1 MSDHGPEAGT
11 LPVPLPDAAETAGPP
26 LLADEIRRILTGKRI
41 EAAIPSSLRKQGLK
55 VEDYE
60 RMGGLTNRNYKLNR
74 GGNAVVLRLP
84 GWGTARFIDRSSERA
99 NQEAAALAGFTPQS
113 IYFNDRTGVKITRF
127 FPDAKA
133 LDARDARL
141 PQWRDEVALLLGRFH
156 SSGLVFAKRFD
167 GFAMA
172 RTYERIASGRLA
184 RFYRNF
190 AKVKARVMAL
200 EEPLSSIG
208 ATPVAC
214 HNDLVP
220 ENILR
225 TASGLT
231 LIDWE
236 YSGMNDPAWDLA
248 SFFIESGFG
257 PGDEEAFLSAY
268 KRQASCDT
276 GQDLQLRISAFKL
289 LQDYLWS
296 LWSLLQ
302 EGSSH
307 SPEGARYYR
316 NYGTMRY
323 ARAIAR
329 LPSIEGRLGLASP
342 EEGGKQERK
351 GRGRRGQGHTA
362 R

>member
-1 MSDHGPEAGT
+1 MSDHGLEAGT
-11 LPVPLPDAAETAGPP
+11 LPAPLTDAAEEAGPP
-26 LLADEIRRILTGKRI
+26 LLAQEIRRIITGKRI
-41 EAAIPSSLRKQGLK
+41 EAAIPPSLRKQGLK

-60 RMGGLTNRNYKLNR
+60 RIGGLTNRNYKLNR

-99 NQEAAALAGFTPQS
+99 NQEVAALAGFTPQS

-127 FPDAKA
+127 FPEAKA
-133 LDARDARL
+133 LDAREARL

-172 RTYERIASGRLA
+172 KTYERIAAGRLA

-200 EEPLSSIG
+200 EGPLAAIS
-208 ATPVAC
+208 AVPVAC

-257 PGDEEAFLSAY
+257 PDDEAAFLSAY
-268 KRQASCDT
+268 RGQAASES
-276 GQDLQLRISAFKL
+276 GKDLMTRISAFKL

-302 EGSSH
+302 EGASH
-307 SPEGARYYR
+307 SPESARYYR
-316 NYGTMRY
+316 NYGTMRF

-329 LPSIEGRLGLASP
+329 LPSIEASLDIVHR
-342 EEGGKQERK
+342 EEGGKNERK
-351 GRGRRGQGHTA
+351 CGSRRGQRKTA
-362 R
+362 T

>member
-1 MSDHGPEAGT
+1 MSDHGIE
-11 LPVPLPDAAETAGPP
+11 AGPP
-26 LLADEIRRILTGKRI
+26 LLADGLRRILTGKRI
-41 EAAIPSSLRKQGLK
+41 EAAIPSSLRKQGLR

-60 RMGGLTNRNYKLNR
+60 RIGGLTNRNYKLNR
-74 GGNAVVLRLP
+74 GSNAVVLRLP

-99 NQEAAALAGFTPQS
+99 NQEAAARAGFTPQS

-156 SSGLVFAKRFD
+156 ASGLVFAKRFD

-172 RTYERIASGRLA
+172 RTYERIAAGRLA

-190 AKVKARVMAL
+190 GKVKARVMAL
-200 EEPLSSIG
+200 EEPLAPIS
-208 ATPVAC
+208 ARPAAC

-225 TASGLT
+225 TAAGLT

-248 SFFIESGFG
+248 SFFIESGFRAD
-257 PGDEEAFLSAY
+257 DEAAFLAVY
-268 KRQASCDT
+268 NGTAT
-276 GQDLQLRISAFKL
+276 GDAGRHLGERIGAFKL

-302 EGSSH
+302 EGASR
-307 SPEGARYYR
+307 SPENARYYR
-316 NYGTMRY
+316 NYGTMRF

-329 LPSIEGRLGLASP
+329 LPSVERSLGIFP
-342 EEGGKQERK
+342 EEAAGKRERK
-351 GRGRRGQGHTA
+351 GGSQRGKSSGTA
-362 R
+362 

>member
-1 MSDHGPEAGT
+1 MSDHGIE
-11 LPVPLPDAAETAGPP
+11 AGPP
-26 LLADEIRRILTGKRI
+26 LLADGIRRILTGKRI
-41 EAAIPSSLRKQGLK
+41 EAAIPPALRKQGLK

-60 RMGGLTNRNYKLNR
+60 RIGGLTNRNYKLNR
-74 GGNAVVLRLP
+74 GSNAVVLRLP

-172 RTYERIASGRLA
+172 RTYERIAAGRLA
-184 RFYRNF
+184 RFYRGF
-190 AKVKARVMAL
+190 TRVKARVMAL
-200 EEPLSSIG
+200 EGPLASIS
-208 ATPVAC
+208 ARPVAC

-225 TASGLT
+225 RASGLT

-257 PGDEEAFLSAY
+257 ADDEAAFLSAY
-268 KRQASCDT
+268 HGSASVDP
-276 GQDLQLRISAFKL
+276 GKDPRARIGAFKL

-302 EGSSH
+302 EGASH
-307 SPEGARYYR
+307 SPESARYYR

-329 LPSIEGRLGLASP
+329 LPSVEKSLGIAQA
-342 EEGGKQERK
+342 EEDGGK
-351 GRGRRGQGHTA
+351 GRNRGGLRGQRNMA
-362 R
+362 K

>member
-1 MSDHGPEAGT
+1 MSDHGLETGT
-11 LPVPLPDAAETAGPP
+11 LPASPGNPAEGAGPP
-26 LLADEIRRILTGKRI
+26 LLAQELRRILTGKRI
-41 EAAIPSSLRKQGLK
+41 EAAIPPALRKQGLR

-60 RMGGLTNRNYKLNR
+60 RIGGLTNRNYKLNR
-74 GGNAVVLRLP
+74 GSNAVVLRLP

-99 NQEAAALAGFTPQS
+99 NQEAAAQAGFTPQS

-127 FPDAKA
+127 YADAKA

-141 PQWRDEVALLLGRFH
+141 PQWREEVAILLSRFH
-156 SSGLVFAKRFD
+156 SSGLGFAKRFD
-167 GFAMA
+167 GFSMA
-172 RTYERIASGRLA
+172 RTYERIAAGRFS
-184 RFYRNF
+184 RFYRDF
-190 AKVKARVMAL
+190 GKIKARVMAL
-200 EEPLSSIG
+200 EKPLAAIS
-208 ATPVAC
+208 ARPVAC

-248 SFFIESGFG
+248 SFFIESGYG
-257 PGDEEAFLSAY
+257 AGDEAAFLAAY
-268 KRQASCDT
+268 QGQAEGDS
-276 GQDLQLRISAFKL
+276 GKDLQLRINAFKL

-302 EGSSH
+302 EGASR
-307 SPEGARYYR
+307 SPESARYYR
-316 NYGTMRY
+316 NYGTMRF

-329 LPSIEGRLGLASP
+329 LPSVEGSLGIVHR
-342 EEGGKQERK
+342 EEGGKAERK
-351 GRGRRGQGHTA
+351 GGGLRGQRRTA
-362 R
+362 T